1 MFTAET
7 HQTIAKKD
15 KTLKGI
21 INPKNQFFMQN
32 TNFIPFGSTRAFL
45 DLFFRNIFSAENRKS
60 QTQLKTHI
68 FLLTFLL
75 FLQTI

>member
-21 INPKNQFFMQN
+21 INPKNQMLN
-32 TNFIPFGSTRAFL
+32 VS
-45 DLFFRNIFSAENRKS
+45 K
-60 QTQLKTHI
+60 
-68 FLLTFLL
+68 
-75 FLQTI
+75 